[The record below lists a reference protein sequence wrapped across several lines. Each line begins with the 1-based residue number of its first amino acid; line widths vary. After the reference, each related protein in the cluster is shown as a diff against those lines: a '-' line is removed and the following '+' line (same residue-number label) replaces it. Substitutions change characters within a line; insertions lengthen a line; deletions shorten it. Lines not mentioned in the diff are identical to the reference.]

1 MRKASRSLSQSDPST
16 HCLRSSR
23 VHEELSQSG
32 DLDLCEF
39 AGTYWRSEFLLLS
52 VCSEIR
58 LELSLDSGSFVIVAP
73 YEIDTEKLV
82 RMESVK

>member
-1 MRKASRSLSQSDPST
+1 MRKVSRSLSQSDPST

-58 LELSLDSGSFVIVAP
+58 LELSLNSGDLVIVRA
-73 YEIDTEKLV
+73 YKIDAKKLV
-82 RMESVK
+82 SAETAK